1 MNIVTS
7 SDLKLKSEELE
18 TRLRALRLGPRA
30 KHFPELSD
38 ANCHVEDD
46 QMNAIHRRLRRKL
59 DRANGMS
66 WELLKL
72 EWRYDLALLA
82 YSVAV
87 YANRLD
93 TRFNTNQPVASQS
106 V

>member
-1 MNIVTS
+1 MNKVTS
-7 SDLKLKSEELE
+7 GDLKLKSDELE
-18 TRLRALRLGPRA
+18 RRLSALRLGPRA

-46 QMNAIHRRLRRKL
+46 RMNAIHHRLRRKL

-82 YSVAV
+82 YGLAV
-87 YANRLD
+87 YASHLD
-93 TRFNTNQPVASQS
+93 TRFNGIQPDANQLV
-106 V
+106 